1 LDKGMVCPLRFVLLG
16 ASAAVALCGV
26 VFVTH
31 NKVKRSNRQGK
42 VKVRKQDDTVW
53 WRTFVDMLTGR
64 YLWQAYQDWR
74 ERDVETKLT

>member
-1 LDKGMVCPLRFVLLG
+1 MVCPLRFVLLG

-42 VKVRKQDDTVW
+42 VKVRKQVLLTITV
-53 WRTFVDMLTGR
+53 TLQGVNIIVLALFSGCNCFL
-64 YLWQAYQDWR
+64 
-74 ERDVETKLT
+74 